1 MTEDILDQFPL
12 FEGFNEE
19 QLDLLRPLFIPC
31 DCHEGTVLFDQGEPT
46 AFFYL
51 VSSGTVAIHFKP
63 EDGQDIIVTR
73 VKPGGMIGW
82 SAVIGRRTYTSAAI
96 CSEYTKLL
104 RIRGSDLQNLTKQ
117 HPETANLFVDRLTKV
132 VAERL
137 NSSHPQVQALLENGL
152 RNGVH

>member
-1 MTEDILDQFPL
+1 MSEDILIQFPL
-12 FEGFNEE
+12 FDGFSEE

-51 VSSGTVAIHFKP
+51 VALGSVAIHFKP

-117 HPETANLFVDRLTKV
+117 HPETAKLFVDRLTNV